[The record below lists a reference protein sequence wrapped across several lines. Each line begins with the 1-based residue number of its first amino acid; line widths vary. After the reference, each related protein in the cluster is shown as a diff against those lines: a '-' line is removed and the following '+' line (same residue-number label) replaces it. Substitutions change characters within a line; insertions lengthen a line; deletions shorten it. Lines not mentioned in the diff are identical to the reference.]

1 MQSCCMLNLKTKK
14 MINWKRFGIAILC
27 AAVLIGGSMGL
38 ARFFPNVLLA
48 LVAVSLV
55 CSLTLAFYMLLGD
68 ILDKDKNGT
77 DKD

>member
-1 MQSCCMLNLKTKK
+1 MVD
-14 MINWKRFGIAILC
+14 WKRLGFAALS
-27 AAVLIGGSMGL
+27 AAVLIGCSMGP
-38 ARFFPNVLLA
+38 ARFFHNVFLA
-48 LVAVSLV
+48 LVAVSFV

>member
-1 MQSCCMLNLKTKK
+1 MVD
-14 MINWKRFGIAILC
+14 WKRLGFAVLST
-27 AAVLIGGSMGL
+27 AVLIGCSMGL
-38 ARFFPNVLLA
+38 ARFFHNVLLA
-48 LVAVSLV
+48 LVAVSFV